1 MLRMNERILLL
12 ERMKN
17 SGLALNLTDEYT
29 MSQLSEA
36 CDRMMQASFCLKT
49 EDIQNRR
56 LQKEIINNPKFAALY
71 KEVYENIPGYT
82 MQKWL
87 ITADEL
93 GDEITRYSKE
103 QLLMAARLIGL
114 NVTAQYEY
122 LKYYSRMQLEPE
134 KKEILIDNLKELTS
148 PPYRCRISTFDECQ
162 RNLLLEKFFK
172 CFITVTA
179 KDVTILLE
187 CLSKNNELQQL
198 CRTFIDLDIDIYLDY
213 ERIRNLC
220 WIRPED
226 ITKVK
231 YIFALLGSNK
241 EDMSKFIERW
251 LKNGSMQYD
260 LDWMKKKTELS
271 FADKEV
277 LLETQI
283 GYINMLYGNQLKV
296 PFDQIAGYQ
305 TEVLIYAIAH
315 RKKHFLCLVSEHF
328 EEFSK
333 LGYDAML
340 FDRAFYERCNL
351 NSLTLAN
358 LKECNGDWRKK
369 THILLLSE
377 GKYTFAELK
386 TLWYA
391 SPPYIELYN
400 RLHIQRAD
408 DRLIVIRQLLKR
420 DMLSQ
425 SLKVQEIE
433 ILAQRLSQKPLSKWY
448 VDHFSH
454 IHGISLAETLHFLL
468 EYDKLERFLRDM
480 SSKEEILYA
489 IRNVEAFKEYESW
502 VKAREDILILDQDF
516 AKLREYLNLSDAFVE
531 ENRSYIQYFLL
542 SEGAEMSRIY
552 YEYTAQKEAFRRIVV
567 AELMGK
573 LQQVKYHEEDLEK
586 EISYPISKSQKDAWQ
601 KNRQRIA
608 EGMEINETDDFYS
621 TLRIGTLPHR
631 TCLSYLDGMHRDCV
645 LAGFDSNK
653 KMLLAS
659 KGGRVVG
666 RAVIRLTKGSSIS
679 PEDQLRNENKL
690 EFADL
695 LSKETEIQ
703 IEKDIAE
710 DLVLFL
716 EKPYFA
722 YISEEEQ
729 EIVKQLF
736 VELISEKAE
745 ELNAVA
751 VLANAYYQS
760 AMYEN
765 FVRQGYYLYISRS
778 KSGVQ
783 YLDSLSGEAG
793 TSTEGS
799 YKVNTL
805 LVQHRK

>member
-36 CDRMMQASFCLKT
+36 CDRLMQSSFCLKT

-56 LQKEIINNPKFAALY
+56 LQKEIINNPEFAALY
-71 KEVYENIPGYT
+71 KEVYGNIPGYT

-93 GDEITRYSKE
+93 GDEITDYSKE

-122 LKYYSRMQLEPE
+122 LKYYSHMQIEPE
-134 KKEILIDNLKELTS
+134 KNEVLIDNLKKLTTS
-148 PPYRCRISTFDECQ
+148 PYCCRISTFDECQ

-172 CFITVTA
+172 RFITVTA
-179 KDVTILLE
+179 KDVKDLLE
-187 CLSKNNELQQL
+187 FLSKNDEIQQL
-198 CRTFIDLDIDIYLDY
+198 CRTLIDLDIDICLDY
-213 ERIRNLC
+213 ERIKNLV

-231 YIFALLGSNK
+231 YIFALLGRNK

-251 LKNGSMQYD
+251 LKNGSLQYD
-260 LDWMKKKTELS
+260 LDWMKKKTVLS
-271 FADKEV
+271 FTDKEV
-277 LLETQI
+277 LLGTQI
-283 GYINMLYGNQLKV
+283 GYINMLYGDHLKV
-296 PFDQIAGYQ
+296 PFDQIAGFQ

-315 RKKHFLCLVSEHF
+315 RKKHFLNLVSEHF
-328 EEFSK
+328 EVFSG

-340 FDRAFYERCNL
+340 FNRVFYERCNL

-358 LKECNGDWRKK
+358 LRDCNGDLRKK
-369 THILLLSE
+369 THIHLLAE
-377 GKYTFAELK
+377 GIYTFAELK
-386 TLWYA
+386 TLWYV
-391 SPPYIELYN
+391 SPSYIEFYN
-400 RLHIQRAD
+400 RLHIQRVD
-408 DRLIVIRQLLKR
+408 ERLIVMRQLIKHNL
-420 DMLSQ
+420 LSE
-425 SLKVQEIE
+425 SLKIQEID
-433 ILAQRLSQKPLSKWY
+433 ILAQRLSQKSLSRWY
-448 VDHFSH
+448 ADHFSH
-454 IHGISLAETLHFLL
+454 IHGISMAETLHFLL
-468 EYDKLERFLRDM
+468 EYDKLEQFLCDM
-480 SSKEEILYA
+480 SSKEEMLYA

-601 KNRQRIA
+601 KNRQRIVD
-608 EGMEINETDDFYS
+608 GMEISETDDFYS

-666 RAVIRLTKGSSIS
+666 RAVMRLTKGSSIS
-679 PEDQLRNENKL
+679 PEDQRRNENKL

-703 IEKDIAE
+703 IDKNITE

-716 EKPYFA
+716 ETPYFA

-729 EIVKQLF
+729 EAVKQLF

-760 AMYEN
+760 AMNKN

-799 YKVNTL
+799 YKINTL